1 MIIRVKDENWDVKEV
16 NIRAN
21 KMLLEELEEAGYDI
35 PNACKIG
42 TCGACMC
49 QVNEG
54 AEFIDNS
61 GIREAMFPLD
71 DTEVLTCTAVIK
83 PEAEASWKVIE
94 LELE

>member
-1 MIIRVKDENWDVKEV
+1 MIIRVKDENWEIKEV
-16 NIRAN
+16 NVRAN

-49 QVNEG
+49 QVNEW
-54 AEFIDNS
+54 AEFIDNA
-61 GIREAMFPLD
+61 GVREPMFPLD
-71 DTEVLTCTAVIK
+71 ETEVLTCTAVLREGAK
-83 PEAEASWKVIE
+83 DGEVE